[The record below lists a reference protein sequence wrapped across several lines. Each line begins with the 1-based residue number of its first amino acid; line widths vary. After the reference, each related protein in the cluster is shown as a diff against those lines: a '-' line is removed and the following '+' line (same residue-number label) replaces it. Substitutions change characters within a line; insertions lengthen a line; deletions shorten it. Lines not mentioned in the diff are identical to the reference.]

1 MWHARMIAAVTAWGM
16 SLWQEAALFG
26 VISSL
31 SLPIGA
37 YLGQWLSPVKDYVVA
52 AIVAFGAGALLF
64 AVTVELYG
72 HALHEVAMGSLG
84 YTEMFT
90 TVMCALLGALIYLWL
105 NKKMEHWIEGQGE
118 GEEEEEGASEP

>member
-1 MWHARMIAAVTAWGM
+1 MVHALVWHARLVHAAMAWGM

-26 VISSL
+26 IISSL

-72 HALHEVAMGSLG
+72 HALHEVAHGTLG

-90 TVMCALLGALIYLWL
+90 TVACALLGALIYLYL
-105 NKKMEHWIEGQGE
+105 NKAMEHWLMHGDE
-118 GEEEEEGASEP
+118 